1 MPSARIPYCDFNN
14 STLKL
19 AHQPREDPLPT
30 KGALPISLLPWD
42 FTLSRF
48 GSPIVDI
55 MSQFLILI
63 PGGLGF
69 TTPFSLDP
77 PSRTNFQCHQQATA
91 NSIDKTQISDFC
103 WLTAFIQKLWKTAW
117 DLLAHRNIEILG
129 SGFDL
134 PNLLHCCP
142 WPKIPFTYWN
152 NPQLSHPTHYSG
164 KYQMAQTLVYEH
176 LYLGNPL
183 GTVKQKCQMDS
194 HHSASWCNPKK
205 SKAT

>member
-1 MPSARIPYCDFNN
+1 
-14 STLKL
+14 
-19 AHQPREDPLPT
+19 
-30 KGALPISLLPWD
+30 
-42 FTLSRF
+42 
-48 GSPIVDI
+48 

-129 SGFDL
+129 SGFGT

-142 WPKIPFTYWN
+142 WPKIPFIYPRLDTPHITPVSIRWLRPWFMSTYILAI
-152 NPQLSHPTHYSG
+152 PL
-164 KYQMAQTLVYEH
+164 AQSSRNARWIPIILH
-176 LYLGNPL
+176 LGAIQRKARQHKTPIGIDFFKSIIIELFIYLLCCFPSI
-183 GTVKQKCQMDS
+183 VKV
-194 HHSASWCNPKK
+194 HLIPFVLA
-205 SKAT
+205 